1 MTALAAGQSALAN
14 LVEEQGKKVEEQGK
28 KIEKGLFAK
37 VKGLLPSVAMPSPL
51 RKATRLAV
59 VQDEEE
65 EEVVAAPPSGKLHR
79 AAAVLSP
86 KRGRK
91 SGAAWADAA
100 PSPSGLPS
108 PSAWSTFMASVMS
121 PKRGVARAA

>member
-14 LVEEQGKKVEEQGK
+14 LVEEQGKK
-28 KIEKGLFAK
+28 IETGMFAK

-59 VQDEEE
+59 VQDEEEE